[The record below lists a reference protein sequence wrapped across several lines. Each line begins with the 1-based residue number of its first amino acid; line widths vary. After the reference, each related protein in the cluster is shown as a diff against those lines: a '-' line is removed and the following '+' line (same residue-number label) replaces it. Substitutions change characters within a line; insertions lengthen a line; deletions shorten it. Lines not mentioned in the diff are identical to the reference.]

1 MSDEVPQELPAK
13 IESKTINRTS
23 FMQRVAIY
31 GLVLIVVFLLG
42 FVPMW
47 LRVHRCAGNL
57 AKTEH
62 ELVLVRLQNDLAS
75 SVIDARRGD
84 YEPARQAASKF
95 FTSLQVETDRAEG
108 SNFTS
113 EQRSLLRPLA
123 LKRDE
128 IITLLARGDPA
139 SADRLS
145 DLYLGYRKIM
155 NG

>member
-1 MSDEVPQELPAK
+1 MSDEEVQAKVPTKPVRQ
-13 IESKTINRTS
+13 TS
-23 FMQRVAIY
+23 LMQRMAIY
-31 GLVLIVVFLLG
+31 AAVLLVAFLLG

-47 LRVHRCAGNL
+47 LKVRRCTEDLGR
-57 AKTEH
+57 TEH
-62 ELVLVRLQNDLAS
+62 ELVLVKLQNDLAS
-75 SVIDARRGD
+75 AVIDARRGD

-95 FTSLQVETDRAEG
+95 FSSLQAETDIADG

-113 EQRSLLRPLA
+113 AQRVLLRPLA

-145 DLYLGYRKIM
+145 DVYLGYRQIM
-155 NG
+155 KS